1 MYDYLL
7 ILAIILLS
15 TKAFALLTEKV
26 KLPQVVGALL
36 AGVILGPS
44 CLGVLKETDFLVK
57 TSEIGVIM
65 LMFIAGLDTD
75 IEELKNTG
83 KISFVTALLGVILPV
98 VMCGGVYWI
107 FFETGKELSMA
118 AFKAMFI
125 GIVFAATSV
134 SITLETLN
142 EMGLTKSRMGATI
155 MGAAI
160 IDDIMGIIV
169 LSAAMGAG
177 NGNGDVLLVLLKIL
191 GFGIF
196 TLVVG
201 IVVHY
206 IFKRLDNY
214 HAQSR
219 RVAVWALSFCFFMS
233 YAAETFFGVADIT
246 GAYFA
251 GIVLCNITKTRST
264 VNKKLTVASYMI
276 FTPVF
281 FASIGINTD
290 LSGIT
295 PELIIF
301 SIFLFAAA
309 VLSKV
314 IGCGLGARMFG
325 LEKKEAL
332 GVGIGMVARGEVAF
346 MVAQKGIDAG
356 FIDQGVFPAVILVV
370 LLVSLVTP
378 ILLKVVLKEKNQGK
392 ITAATEA

>member
-15 TKAFALLTEKV
+15 TKAFALLTESV
-26 KLPQVVGALL
+26 RLPQVVGALL
-36 AGVILGPS
+36 AGIILGPS
-44 CLGVLKETDFLVK
+44 CLGILEKTDFLVK

-65 LMFIAGLDTD
+65 IMFIAGLDTD
-75 IEELKNTG
+75 LEELKHTG
-83 KISFVTALLGVILPV
+83 KISLVIALLGVILPI

-107 FFETGKELSMA
+107 FFERGEAFSLA
-118 AFKAMFI
+118 AFKSMFI

-142 EMGLTKSRMGATI
+142 EMGLAKSRMGTTI

-160 IDDIMGIIV
+160 IDDIIGIIV

-177 NGNGDVLLVLLKIL
+177 NGGGDIVLVLLKIV
-191 GFGIF
+191 GFAVF
-196 TLVVG
+196 TFVVG

-206 IFKRLDNY
+206 IFKKLDNY

-233 YAAETFFGVADIT
+233 YAAEEFFGVADIT

-251 GIVLCNITKTRST
+251 GVVLCNITKTKSM
-264 VNKKLTVASYMI
+264 VNKKLTVASYML

-295 PELIIF
+295 TELVLF
-301 SIFLFAAA
+301 SLILFVVA
-309 VLSKV
+309 VLSKI
-314 IGCGLGARMFG
+314 IGCGFGAKIFG
-325 LEKKEAL
+325 LSSKESM

-378 ILLKVVLKEKNQGK
+378 ILLKVALKDEASEKVVV
-392 ITAATEA
+392 ATEM